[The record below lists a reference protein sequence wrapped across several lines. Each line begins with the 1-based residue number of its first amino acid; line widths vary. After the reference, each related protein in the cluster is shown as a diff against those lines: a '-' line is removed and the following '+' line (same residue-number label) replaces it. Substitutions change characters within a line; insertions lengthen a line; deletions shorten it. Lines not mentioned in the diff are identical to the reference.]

1 MKNVFILLLLGTAS
15 LFCIACS
22 GENSVLTDG
31 DAVLLQP
38 GVHAGATLASTRSM
52 INDVGT
58 GADRISTIGIYLAAA
73 DGSLYPSSNA
83 GGATFTKATS
93 GTNWTST
100 PSTYVSL
107 AQATVYAW
115 APATTALK
123 SDGGSGSGGN
133 SGSGSGSGSGG
144 SSSTVLPALPV
155 SVPAGQ
161 TFDGGNTYDCST
173 TDYLYGSGSA
183 TVGSTTAVTANSLS
197 ASPTLYLQHALSQVV
212 FRIQNANDRIPDPTY
227 DYVRQIKLTAAGDAT
242 PFYCTTASGS
252 GSAGTMSL
260 TDGALSGLDAV
271 GEISFTPS
279 ARPQQV
285 GTSGPVTVAYGL
297 VAPKAEA
304 ASSMRVTLTLTLGEQ
319 SSDATERDLT
329 LSTDAFNPAWQKGY
343 RYVYTLTLGERGISL
358 QPVDIKGWTEV
369 SGGSSDVDPGWQ

>member
-58 GADRISTIGIYLAAA
+58 GAGRISTIGIYLAAA
-73 DGSLYPSSNA
+73 DGSLYPGSNA
-83 GGATFTKATS
+83 GGATFTKADS
-93 GTNWTST
+93 GTKWTST

-107 AQATVYAW
+107 AKATVYAW
-115 APATTALK
+115 APAATALK

-133 SGSGSGSGSGG
+133 SGSGSGG
-144 SSSTVLPALPV
+144 SSSTVLPALSV

-161 TFDGGNTYDCST
+161 NFDGGNTYDCST
-173 TDYLYGSGSA
+173 ADYLYGSGSA
-183 TVGSTTAVTANSLS
+183 TVGSATAVTANSLS
-197 ASPTLYLQHALSQVV
+197 ASPALYLQHALSQVV
-212 FRIQNANDRIPDPTY
+212 FRIQNANDRTPDPTY
-227 DYVRQIKLTAAGDAT
+227 DYVRKIKLTAAGSAT
-242 PFYCTTASGS
+242 PFFCTTASGS

-304 ASSMRVTLTLTLGEQ
+304 ASGMRVTLTLTLGEQ

-329 LSTDAFNPAWQKGY
+329 LSTDAFKPAWQKGY
-343 RYVYTLTLGERGISL
+343 SYVYTLTLGERGISL

-369 SGGSSDVDPGWQ
+369 SEESSDVNPGWQ

>member
-73 DGSLYPSSNA
+73 DGSLYPGSNA
-83 GGATFTKATS
+83 GGATFTKADS
-93 GTNWTST
+93 GTKWTSN

-107 AQATVYAW
+107 AKATVYAW
-115 APATTALK
+115 APAATALK

-133 SGSGSGSGSGG
+133 SGSGSGG

-173 TDYLYGSGSA
+173 ADYLYGSGSA
-183 TVGSTTAVTANSLS
+183 TVGSATAVTANSLS

-212 FRIQNANDRIPDPTY
+212 FRIQNANDRTPDPTY
-227 DYVRQIKLTAAGDAT
+227 DYVRQIKLTAAGGAT

-260 TDGALSGLDAV
+260 TDGALSGLAAV

-297 VAPKAEA
+297 VAPKVEA
-304 ASSMRVTLTLTLGEQ
+304 ASGTQVTLTLTLGEQ

-369 SGGSSDVDPGWQ
+369 SEESSDVDPGWQ

>member
-73 DGSLYPSSNA
+73 DGSLYPGSNA
-83 GGATFTKATS
+83 GGATFTKAAS
-93 GTNWTST
+93 GINWTSN

-107 AQATVYAW
+107 AKATVYAW

-144 SSSTVLPALPV
+144 SGSTVLPALPV

-173 TDYLYGSGSA
+173 ADYLYGSGSA
-183 TVGSTTAVTANSLS
+183 TVGSATAVTANSLS

-212 FRIQNANDRIPDPTY
+212 FRIQNANDRTPDPTY
-227 DYVRQIKLTAAGDAT
+227 DYVRQIKLTAAGSAT

-304 ASSMRVTLTLTLGEQ
+304 ASGTQVTLTLTLGEQ

-369 SGGSSDVDPGWQ
+369 SGGSNDVDPGWQ

>member
-58 GADRISTIGIYLAAA
+58 GADRISTISIYLAAA
-73 DGSLYPSSNA
+73 DGQSLSGQQRRGSDLHESGFRYEVDEHSFYLRQPCKSNGLCLGTRHDSLEEWWPAA
-83 GGATFTKATS
+83 GK
-93 GTNWTST
+93 
-100 PSTYVSL
+100 
-107 AQATVYAW
+107 
-115 APATTALK
+115 
-123 SDGGSGSGGN
+123 
-133 SGSGSGSGSGG
+133 GSGSGSDG
-144 SSSTVLPALPV
+144 SSSTVLPALSV

-161 TFDGGNTYDCST
+161 TFDGENTYDCST
-173 TDYLYGSGSA
+173 ADYLYGSGSA
-183 TVGSTTAVTANSLS
+183 TVGSATAVTANSLS

-212 FRIQNANDRIPDPTY
+212 FRIQNANDRTPDPTY
-227 DYVRQIKLTAAGDAT
+227 DYVRQIKLTAAGGAT

-260 TDGALSGLDAV
+260 TDGALSGLAAV

-279 ARPQQV
+279 VHPQQV

-304 ASSMRVTLTLTLGEQ
+304 ASGTQVTLTLTLGEQ
-319 SSDATERDLT
+319 SSDATKQRDLT

-369 SGGSSDVDPGWQ
+369 SEESSDVDPGWQ

>member
-1 MKNVFILLLLGTAS
+1 MLVRVQTGSA
-15 LFCIACS
+15 
-22 GENSVLTDG
+22 
-31 DAVLLQP
+31 P
-38 GVHAGATLASTRSM
+38 LASTSPLRTAVS
-52 INDVGT
+52 I
-58 GADRISTIGIYLAAA
+58 RAATP
-73 DGSLYPSSNA
+73 G
-83 GGATFTKATS
+83 GGATFTKAAS

-107 AQATVYAW
+107 AKATVYAW
-115 APATTALK
+115 APAATALK

-133 SGSGSGSGSGG
+133 SGSGSGG

-183 TVGSTTAVTANSLS
+183 TVGSATAVTANSLS

-212 FRIQNANDRIPDPTY
+212 FRIQNANDRTPDPTY
-227 DYVRQIKLTAAGDAT
+227 DYVRQIKLTAAGGAT

-260 TDGALSGLDAV
+260 KDGALSGLDAV

-279 ARPQQV
+279 AHPQQV

-304 ASSMRVTLTLTLGEQ
+304 ASGTQVTLTLTLGEQ

-329 LSTDAFNPAWQKGY
+329 LSTNAFNPAWQKGY

-369 SGGSSDVDPGWQ
+369 SGGSNDVDPGWQ

>member
-58 GADRISTIGIYLAAA
+58 GADQISAIGIYLAAA
-73 DGSLYPSSNA
+73 DGSLYPGSNA
-83 GGATFTKATS
+83 GGATFTKAPS
-93 GTNWTST
+93 GTKWTSN

-107 AQATVYAW
+107 AKATVYAW
-115 APATTALK
+115 APAATALK
-123 SDGGSGSGGN
+123 SDGGSGK
-133 SGSGSGSGSGG
+133 GSGSGSGG

-161 TFDGGNTYDCST
+161 TFDGENTYDCST
-173 TDYLYGSGSA
+173 ADYLYGSGSA
-183 TVGSTTAVTANSLS
+183 TVGSATAVTANSLS

-212 FRIQNANDRIPDPTY
+212 FRIQNANDRTPDPTY
-227 DYVRQIKLTAAGDAT
+227 DYVRQIKLTAAGGAT

-304 ASSMRVTLTLTLGEQ
+304 ASGTQVTLTLTLGEQ
-319 SSDATERDLT
+319 SSDVTERDLT

-358 QPVDIKGWTEV
+358 QPVDIKGWTKV
-369 SGGSSDVDPGWQ
+369 SEESSDVDPGWQ

>member
-58 GADRISTIGIYLAAA
+58 GAGRISTIGIYLAAA
-73 DGSLYPSSNA
+73 DGSLYPGSNA
-83 GGATFTKATS
+83 GGATFTKADS
-93 GTNWTST
+93 GTKWTST

-107 AQATVYAW
+107 AKATVYAW
-115 APATTALK
+115 APAATALK

-133 SGSGSGSGSGG
+133 SGSGSGG
-144 SSSTVLPALPV
+144 SSSTVLPALSV

-161 TFDGGNTYDCST
+161 NFDGGNTYDCST
-173 TDYLYGSGSA
+173 ADYLYGSGSA
-183 TVGSTTAVTANSLS
+183 TVGSATAVTANSLS
-197 ASPTLYLQHALSQVV
+197 ASPALYLQHALSQVV
-212 FRIQNANDRIPDPTY
+212 FRIQNANDRTPDPTY
-227 DYVRQIKLTAAGDAT
+227 DYVRKIKLTAAGSAT
-242 PFYCTTASGS
+242 PFFCTTASGS

-285 GTSGPVTVAYGL
+285 GTSGPVTVDYGL

-304 ASSMRVTLTLTLGEQ
+304 ASGMRVTLTLTLGEQ

-343 RYVYTLTLGERGISL
+343 SYVYTLTLGERGISL

-369 SGGSSDVDPGWQ
+369 SEESSDVNPGWQ

>member
-31 DAVLLQP
+31 DALLLQP

-183 TVGSTTAVTANSLS
+183 TVGSATVVTANSLS
-197 ASPTLYLQHALSQVV
+197 ADPLS
-212 FRIQNANDRIPDPTY
+212 
-227 DYVRQIKLTAAGDAT
+227 AT
-242 PFYCTTASGS
+242 
-252 GSAGTMSL
+252 
-260 TDGALSGLDAV
+260 
-271 GEISFTPS
+271 
-279 ARPQQV
+279 R
-285 GTSGPVTVAYGL
+285 L
-297 VAPKAEA
+297 VASRVPHSERERPHPGSDIRLCKA
-304 ASSMRVTLTLTLGEQ
+304 
-319 SSDATERDLT
+319 D
-329 LSTDAFNPAWQKGY
+329 
-343 RYVYTLTLGERGISL
+343 
-358 QPVDIKGWTEV
+358 
-369 SGGSSDVDPGWQ
+369 

>member
-73 DGSLYPSSNA
+73 DGSLYPGSNA
-83 GGATFTKATS
+83 GGATFTKAAS
-93 GTNWTST
+93 GTKWTSN

-107 AQATVYAW
+107 AKATVYAW
-115 APATTALK
+115 APATTSLK
-123 SDGGSGSGGN
+123 SDGGSGK
-133 SGSGSGSGSGG
+133 G

-173 TDYLYGSGSA
+173 PIIF
-183 TVGSTTAVTANSLS
+183 TVPA
-197 ASPTLYLQHALSQVV
+197 AL
-212 FRIQNANDRIPDPTY
+212 P
-227 DYVRQIKLTAAGDAT
+227 
-242 PFYCTTASGS
+242 
-252 GSAGTMSL
+252 
-260 TDGALSGLDAV
+260 
-271 GEISFTPS
+271 
-279 ARPQQV
+279 
-285 GTSGPVTVAYGL
+285 
-297 VAPKAEA
+297 
-304 ASSMRVTLTLTLGEQ
+304 
-319 SSDATERDLT
+319 
-329 LSTDAFNPAWQKGY
+329 
-343 RYVYTLTLGERGISL
+343 
-358 QPVDIKGWTEV
+358 
-369 SGGSSDVDPGWQ
+369 

>member
-1 MKNVFILLLLGTAS
+1 
-15 LFCIACS
+15 
-22 GENSVLTDG
+22 
-31 DAVLLQP
+31 
-38 GVHAGATLASTRSM
+38 M

-73 DGSLYPSSNA
+73 DGSLYPGSNA

-93 GTNWTST
+93 GANWTST

-107 AQATVYAW
+107 AKATVYAW
-115 APATTALK
+115 TPATTALK
-123 SDGGSGSGGN
+123 SDGGSGKGGN

-183 TVGSTTAVTANSLS
+183 TVGSATAVTANSLS

-212 FRIQNANDRIPDPTY
+212 FRIQNANDRTPDPTY
-227 DYVRQIKLTAAGDAT
+227 DYVRQIKLTAAGGAT

-260 TDGALSGLDAV
+260 TDGALSGLAAV

-304 ASSMRVTLTLTLGEQ
+304 ASGTQVTLTLTLGEQ

-369 SGGSSDVDPGWQ
+369 SGGSNDVDPGWQ

>member
-73 DGSLYPSSNA
+73 DGSLYPGSNA

-93 GTNWTST
+93 GANWTST

-107 AQATVYAW
+107 AKATVYAW

-161 TFDGGNTYDCST
+161 TFDG
-173 TDYLYGSGSA
+173 
-183 TVGSTTAVTANSLS
+183 
-197 ASPTLYLQHALSQVV
+197 
-212 FRIQNANDRIPDPTY
+212 
-227 DYVRQIKLTAAGDAT
+227 
-242 PFYCTTASGS
+242 
-252 GSAGTMSL
+252 
-260 TDGALSGLDAV
+260 
-271 GEISFTPS
+271 
-279 ARPQQV
+279 
-285 GTSGPVTVAYGL
+285 
-297 VAPKAEA
+297 
-304 ASSMRVTLTLTLGEQ
+304 
-319 SSDATERDLT
+319 
-329 LSTDAFNPAWQKGY
+329 
-343 RYVYTLTLGERGISL
+343 
-358 QPVDIKGWTEV
+358 
-369 SGGSSDVDPGWQ
+369 

>member
-58 GADRISTIGIYLAAA
+58 GAGRISTIGIYLAAA
-73 DGSLYPSSNA
+73 DGSLYPGSNA
-83 GGATFTKATS
+83 GGATFTKADS
-93 GTNWTST
+93 GTKWTST

-107 AQATVYAW
+107 AKATVYAW
-115 APATTALK
+115 APAATALK

-133 SGSGSGSGSGG
+133 SGSGSGG
-144 SSSTVLPALPV
+144 SSSTVLPALSV

-161 TFDGGNTYDCST
+161 NFDGGNTYDCST
-173 TDYLYGSGSA
+173 ADYLYGSGSA
-183 TVGSTTAVTANSLS
+183 TVGSATAVTANSLS
-197 ASPTLYLQHALSQVV
+197 ASPALYLQHALSQVV
-212 FRIQNANDRIPDPTY
+212 FRIQNANDRTPDPTY
-227 DYVRQIKLTAAGDAT
+227 DYVRKIKLTAAGSAT
-242 PFYCTTASGS
+242 PFFCTTASGS

-304 ASSMRVTLTLTLGEQ
+304 ASGMRVTLTLTLGEQ

-343 RYVYTLTLGERGISL
+343 SYVYTLTLGERGISL

-369 SGGSSDVDPGWQ
+369 SEESSDVNPGWQ

>member
-58 GADRISTIGIYLAAA
+58 GADRISTISIYLAAA
-73 DGSLYPSSNA
+73 DGSLYPGSNA
-83 GGATFTKATS
+83 GGATFTKADS
-93 GTNWTST
+93 GTKWTST

-107 AQATVYAW
+107 AKATVYAW

-123 SDGGSGSGGN
+123 SDGGSGK
-133 SGSGSGSGSGG
+133 GSGSGSGG
-144 SSSTVLPALPV
+144 SSSTVLPALSV

-173 TDYLYGSGSA
+173 ADYLYGSGSA
-183 TVGSTTAVTANSLS
+183 TVGSATAVTANSLS

-212 FRIQNANDRIPDPTY
+212 FRIQNANDRTPDPTY
-227 DYVRQIKLTAAGDAT
+227 DYVKKIKLTAAGGAT
-242 PFYCTTASGS
+242 PFFCTTASGS

-271 GEISFTPS
+271 GEISFPPS

-304 ASSMRVTLTLTLGEQ
+304 ASGTQVTLTLTLGEQ

>member
-58 GADRISTIGIYLAAA
+58 GAGRISTIGIYLAAA
-73 DGSLYPSSNA
+73 DGSLYPGSNA
-83 GGATFTKATS
+83 GGATFTKAAS
-93 GTNWTST
+93 GTKWTSN

-115 APATTALK
+115 APAATALK
-123 SDGGSGSGGN
+123 SDGG

-144 SSSTVLPALPV
+144 SSSTVLPALSV

-173 TDYLYGSGSA
+173 ADYLYGSGSA

-212 FRIQNANDRIPDPTY
+212 FRIQNANDRTPDPTY
-227 DYVRQIKLTAAGDAT
+227 DYVRQIKLTAAGGAT

-260 TDGALSGLDAV
+260 TDGALSGLAAV

-279 ARPQQV
+279 AHPQQV

-297 VAPKAEA
+297 VAPKVEA
-304 ASSMRVTLTLTLGEQ
+304 ASGTQVTLTLTLGEQ
-319 SSDATERDLT
+319 SSDVTERDLT

>member
-22 GENSVLTDG
+22 GENGVLTDG

-58 GADRISTIGIYLAAA
+58 GARPDQHHWHLPRRCGRQ
-73 DGSLYPSSNA
+73 SLS
-83 GGATFTKATS
+83 GQQRRGATFTKAAS

-107 AQATVYAW
+107 AKATVYAW
-115 APATTALK
+115 APAATALK
-123 SDGGSGSGGN
+123 SDGGSGK
-133 SGSGSGSGSGG
+133 GSG
-144 SSSTVLPALPV
+144 STVLPALPV

-161 TFDGGNTYDCST
+161 NFDGGNTYDCST
-173 TDYLYGSGSA
+173 ADYLYGSGSA
-183 TVGSTTAVTANSLS
+183 TVGSATAVTANSLS

-212 FRIQNANDRIPDPTY
+212 FRIQNANDRTPDPTY
-227 DYVRQIKLTAAGDAT
+227 DYVKKIKLTAAGGAT
-242 PFYCTTASGS
+242 PFFCTTASGS

-304 ASSMRVTLTLTLGEQ
+304 ASGMRVTLTLTLGEQ

>member
-58 GADRISTIGIYLAAA
+58 GADQISAIGIYLAAA
-73 DGSLYPSSNA
+73 DGSLYPGSNA
-83 GGATFTKATS
+83 GGATFKKADS
-93 GTNWTST
+93 GTKWTST

-115 APATTALK
+115 APAETSLK

-133 SGSGSGSGSGG
+133 SGSGSGG
-144 SSSTVLPALPV
+144 SSSTVLPALSV

-161 TFDGGNTYDCST
+161 TFDGGNTYGCST
-173 TDYLYGSGSA
+173 ADYLYGSGSA
-183 TVGSTTAVTANSLS
+183 TVGSATAVTANSLS

-212 FRIQNANDRIPDPTY
+212 FRIQNANDRTPDPTY
-227 DYVRQIKLTAAGDAT
+227 DYVRQIKLTAAGSAT

-252 GSAGTMSL
+252 GLAGTMSL
-260 TDGALSGLDAV
+260 TDGALSGLAAV

-279 ARPQQV
+279 AHPQQV

-304 ASSMRVTLTLTLGEQ
+304 ASGTQVTLTLTLGEQ

-369 SGGSSDVDPGWQ
+369 SGGSNDVDPGWQ

>member
-22 GENSVLTDG
+22 GENGVLTDG

-58 GADRISTIGIYLAAA
+58 GAGQISTIGIYLAAA
-73 DGSLYPSSNA
+73 DGSLYPGSNA
-83 GGATFTKATS
+83 GGATFKKADS
-93 GTNWTST
+93 GTKWTST

-107 AQATVYAW
+107 AKATVYAW
-115 APATTALK
+115 APAATALK

-133 SGSGSGSGSGG
+133 SGSGSGG

-183 TVGSTTAVTANSLS
+183 TVGSATAVTANSLS
-197 ASPTLYLQHALSQVV
+197 ASPALYLQHALSQVV
-212 FRIQNANDRIPDPTY
+212 FRIQNANDRTPDPTY
-227 DYVRQIKLTAAGDAT
+227 DYVRQIKLTAAGGAT

-260 TDGALSGLDAV
+260 TDGALSGLAAV

-297 VAPKAEA
+297 VAPKVEA
-304 ASSMRVTLTLTLGEQ
+304 ASGTQVTLTLTLGEQ

-369 SGGSSDVDPGWQ
+369 SGGSNDVDPGWQ

>member
-58 GADRISTIGIYLAAA
+58 GAGQISTIGIYLAAA
-73 DGSLYPSSNA
+73 DGSLYPGSNA
-83 GGATFTKATS
+83 GGATFTKAPS
-93 GTNWTST
+93 GTKWTST

-107 AQATVYAW
+107 AKATVYAW
-115 APATTALK
+115 APATTSLK

-144 SSSTVLPALPV
+144 SSTVLPALSV

-183 TVGSTTAVTANSLS
+183 TVGSATAVTANSLS

-212 FRIQNANDRIPDPTY
+212 FRIQNANDRTSDPTY
-227 DYVRQIKLTAAGDAT
+227 DYVRQIKLTAAGGAT
-242 PFYCTTASGS
+242 PFFCTTASGS

-260 TDGALSGLDAV
+260 TDGALSGLAAV

-279 ARPQQV
+279 AHPQQV

-304 ASSMRVTLTLTLGEQ
+304 ASGMRVTLTLTLGEQ
-319 SSDATERDLT
+319 SSNTTERDLT

-358 QPVDIKGWTEV
+358 QSVDIKGWTEV
-369 SGGSSDVDPGWQ
+369 SGGAVT

>member
-58 GADRISTIGIYLAAA
+58 GADRISTISIYLAAA
-73 DGSLYPSSNA
+73 DGSLYPGSNA
-83 GGATFTKATS
+83 GGATFTKADS
-93 GTNWTST
+93 GTKWTST

-107 AQATVYAW
+107 AKATVYAW

-123 SDGGSGSGGN
+123 SDGGSGK
-133 SGSGSGSGSGG
+133 GSGSGSGG
-144 SSSTVLPALPV
+144 SSSTVLPALSV

-161 TFDGGNTYDCST
+161 TFDGENTYDCST
-173 TDYLYGSGSA
+173 ADYLYGSGSA
-183 TVGSTTAVTANSLS
+183 TVGSATAVTANSLS

-212 FRIQNANDRIPDPTY
+212 FRIQNANDRTPDPTY
-227 DYVRQIKLTAAGDAT
+227 DYVRQIKLTAAGGAT

-260 TDGALSGLDAV
+260 TDGALSGLAAV

-279 ARPQQV
+279 VHPQQV

-304 ASSMRVTLTLTLGEQ
+304 ASGTQVTLTLTLGEQ
-319 SSDATERDLT
+319 SSDATKQRDLT

-369 SGGSSDVDPGWQ
+369 SEESSDVDPGWQ

>member
-73 DGSLYPSSNA
+73 DGSLYPGSNA
-83 GGATFTKATS
+83 GGATFTKAAS
-93 GTNWTST
+93 GINWTSN

-107 AQATVYAW
+107 AKATVYAW

-123 SDGGSGSGGN
+123 SDGGSGK
-133 SGSGSGSGSGG
+133 G

-161 TFDGGNTYDCST
+161 NFDGGNTYDCST

-197 ASPTLYLQHALSQVV
+197 ASPTL
-212 FRIQNANDRIPDPTY
+212 
-227 DYVRQIKLTAAGDAT
+227 
-242 PFYCTTASGS
+242 
-252 GSAGTMSL
+252 
-260 TDGALSGLDAV
+260 
-271 GEISFTPS
+271 
-279 ARPQQV
+279 
-285 GTSGPVTVAYGL
+285 
-297 VAPKAEA
+297 
-304 ASSMRVTLTLTLGEQ
+304 
-319 SSDATERDLT
+319 
-329 LSTDAFNPAWQKGY
+329 
-343 RYVYTLTLGERGISL
+343 
-358 QPVDIKGWTEV
+358 
-369 SGGSSDVDPGWQ
+369 

>member
-31 DAVLLQP
+31 DALLLQP

-183 TVGSTTAVTANSLS
+183 TVVSATVVTANSLS

-212 FRIQNANDRIPDPTY
+212 FRIQNANDRTPDPTY

-297 VAPKAEA
+297 VAPKVEA
-304 ASSMRVTLTLTLGEQ
+304 ASGTQVTLTLTLGEQ

-343 RYVYTLTLGERGISL
+343 RYVYTLTLGQRGISL

-369 SGGSSDVDPGWQ
+369 SGGSNDVDPGWQ

>member
-22 GENSVLTDG
+22 GKNSVLTDG

-58 GADRISTIGIYLAAA
+58 GADRISIGIYLAAA
-73 DGSLYPSSNA
+73 DSSLYPGSNA
-83 GGATFTKATS
+83 GGATFTKAAS
-93 GTNWTST
+93 GTKWTST

-107 AQATVYAW
+107 AKATVYAW

-133 SGSGSGSGSGG
+133 SGSGSGSGSVG
-144 SSSTVLPALPV
+144 SSTVLPALSV

-173 TDYLYGSGSA
+173 ADYLYGSGSA
-183 TVGSTTAVTANSLS
+183 TVGSATAVTANSLS

-212 FRIQNANDRIPDPTY
+212 FRIQNANDRTPDPTY

-260 TDGALSGLDAV
+260 KDGALSGLDAV

-279 ARPQQV
+279 AHPQQV

-304 ASSMRVTLTLTLGEQ
+304 ASGTQVTLTLTLGEQ
-319 SSDATERDLT
+319 SSNTTERDLT
-329 LSTDAFNPAWQKGY
+329 LSTNAFNPAWQKGY

-369 SGGSSDVDPGWQ
+369 SEESSDVDPGWQ

>member
-58 GADRISTIGIYLAAA
+58 GAGRISTIGIYLAAA
-73 DGSLYPSSNA
+73 DGSLYPGSNA
-83 GGATFTKATS
+83 GGATFTKADS
-93 GTNWTST
+93 GTKWTST

-107 AQATVYAW
+107 AKATVYAW
-115 APATTALK
+115 APAATALK

-133 SGSGSGSGSGG
+133 SGSGSGG
-144 SSSTVLPALPV
+144 SSSTVLPALSV

-161 TFDGGNTYDCST
+161 NFDGGNTYDCST
-173 TDYLYGSGSA
+173 ADYLYGSGSA
-183 TVGSTTAVTANSLS
+183 TVGSAPAVTANSLS
-197 ASPTLYLQHALSQVV
+197 ASPALYLQHALSQVV
-212 FRIQNANDRIPDPTY
+212 FRIQNANDRTPDPTY
-227 DYVRQIKLTAAGDAT
+227 DYVRKIKLTAAGSAT
-242 PFYCTTASGS
+242 PFFCTTASGS

-304 ASSMRVTLTLTLGEQ
+304 ASGMRVTLTLTLGEQ

-343 RYVYTLTLGERGISL
+343 SYVYTLTLGERGISL

-369 SGGSSDVDPGWQ
+369 SEESSDVNPGWQ

>member
-22 GENSVLTDG
+22 GENSVFTDG

-73 DGSLYPSSNA
+73 DGSLYPGSNA
-83 GGATFTKATS
+83 GGATFTKAAS
-93 GTNWTST
+93 GTKWTSN

-107 AQATVYAW
+107 AKATVYAW
-115 APATTALK
+115 APAATALK

-133 SGSGSGSGSGG
+133 SGSGSGG

-183 TVGSTTAVTANSLS
+183 TVGSATAVTANSLS
-197 ASPTLYLQHALSQVV
+197 ASPALYLQHALSQVV
-212 FRIQNANDRIPDPTY
+212 FRIQNANDRTPDPTY
-227 DYVRQIKLTAAGDAT
+227 DYVRQIKLTAAGGAT

-260 TDGALSGLDAV
+260 TDGALSGLAAV

-297 VAPKAEA
+297 VAPKVEA
-304 ASSMRVTLTLTLGEQ
+304 ASGTQVTLTLTLGEQ

-369 SGGSSDVDPGWQ
+369 SEESSDVNPGWQ

>member
-58 GADRISTIGIYLAAA
+58 CADRISTIGIYLAAA
-73 DGSLYPSSNA
+73 DGSLYPGSNA
-83 GGATFTKATS
+83 GGATFTKAAS
-93 GTNWTST
+93 GTKWTSN

-107 AQATVYAW
+107 AKATVYAW
-115 APATTALK
+115 APAATALK
-123 SDGGSGSGGN
+123 SDGSGSGGN
-133 SGSGSGSGSGG
+133 SGSGSGG

-183 TVGSTTAVTANSLS
+183 TVGSATAVTANSLS
-197 ASPTLYLQHALSQVV
+197 ASPALYLQHALSQVV
-212 FRIQNANDRIPDPTY
+212 FRIQNANDRTPDPTY
-227 DYVRQIKLTAAGDAT
+227 DYVRQIKLTAAGGAT

-260 TDGALSGLDAV
+260 TDGALSGLAAV

-297 VAPKAEA
+297 VAPKVEA
-304 ASSMRVTLTLTLGEQ
+304 ASGTQVTLTLTLGEQ

-369 SGGSSDVDPGWQ
+369 SEESSDVNPGWQ

>member
-73 DGSLYPSSNA
+73 DGSLYPGSNA

-93 GTNWTST
+93 GANWTSN

-107 AQATVYAW
+107 AKATVYAW

-133 SGSGSGSGSGG
+133 SGSGSGGGG

-173 TDYLYGSGSA
+173 ADYLYGSGNA
-183 TVGSTTAVTANSLS
+183 TVGSATAVTANSLS

-212 FRIQNANDRIPDPTY
+212 FRIQNANDRTPDPTY
-227 DYVRQIKLTAAGDAT
+227 DYVKKIKLTAAGSAT
-242 PFYCTTASGS
+242 PFFCTTASGS

-279 ARPQQV
+279 AHPQQV

-297 VAPKAEA
+297 VAPKVEA
-304 ASSMRVTLTLTLGEQ
+304 ASGTQVTLTLTLGEQ

-329 LSTDAFNPAWQKGY
+329 LSTNAFNPAWQKGY
-343 RYVYTLTLGERGISL
+343 RYVYTLTLGQRGISL

-369 SGGSSDVDPGWQ
+369 SEESSDVDPGWQ

>member
-58 GADRISTIGIYLAAA
+58 GADQISAIGIYLAAA
-73 DGSLYPSSNA
+73 DGSLYPGSNA
-83 GGATFTKATS
+83 GGATFKKADS
-93 GTNWTST
+93 GTKWTST

-115 APATTALK
+115 APAETSLK

-133 SGSGSGSGSGG
+133 SGSGSGGSSGG
-144 SSSTVLPALPV
+144 SSSTVLPALSV

-161 TFDGGNTYDCST
+161 TFDGGNTYGCST
-173 TDYLYGSGSA
+173 ADYLYGSGSA
-183 TVGSTTAVTANSLS
+183 TVGSATAVTANSLS
-197 ASPTLYLQHALSQVV
+197 PSPTLYLQHALSQVV
-212 FRIQNANDRIPDPTY
+212 FRIQNANDRTPDPTY
-227 DYVRQIKLTAAGDAT
+227 DYVRQIKLTAAGGAT

-260 TDGALSGLDAV
+260 KDGALSGLDAV

-279 ARPQQV
+279 AHPQQV

-304 ASSMRVTLTLTLGEQ
+304 ASGTQVTLTLTLGEQ
-319 SSDATERDLT
+319 SSNTTERDLT

-369 SGGSSDVDPGWQ
+369 SGGSNDVDPGWQ

>member
-58 GADRISTIGIYLAAA
+58 GADRISIGIYLAAA
-73 DGSLYPSSNA
+73 DSSLYPGSNA
-83 GGATFTKATS
+83 GGATFTKAAS
-93 GTNWTST
+93 GTKWTST

-107 AQATVYAW
+107 AKATVYAW

-144 SSSTVLPALPV
+144 SSTVLPALSV

-197 ASPTLYLQHALSQVV
+197 PSPTLYLQHALSQVV
-212 FRIQNANDRIPDPTY
+212 FRIQNANDRTPDPTY
-227 DYVRQIKLTAAGDAT
+227 DYVRQIKLTAAGGAT

-260 TDGALSGLDAV
+260 KDGALSGLDAV

-279 ARPQQV
+279 AHPQQV

-304 ASSMRVTLTLTLGEQ
+304 ASGTQVTLTLTLGEQ
-319 SSDATERDLT
+319 SSNTTERDLT
-329 LSTDAFNPAWQKGY
+329 LSTNAFNPAWQKGY

-369 SGGSSDVDPGWQ
+369 SEESSDVDPGWQ

>member
-1 MKNVFILLLLGTAS
+1 M
-15 LFCIACS
+15 
-22 GENSVLTDG
+22 
-31 DAVLLQP
+31 
-38 GVHAGATLASTRSM
+38 
-52 INDVGT
+52 
-58 GADRISTIGIYLAAA
+58 
-73 DGSLYPSSNA
+73 
-83 GGATFTKATS
+83 
-93 GTNWTST
+93 
-100 PSTYVSL
+100 
-107 AQATVYAW
+107 
-115 APATTALK
+115 K
-123 SDGGSGSGGN
+123 SDGGSGKGGN

-183 TVGSTTAVTANSLS
+183 TVGSATAVTANSLS

-212 FRIQNANDRIPDPTY
+212 FRIQNANDRTPDPTY
-227 DYVRQIKLTAAGDAT
+227 DYVRQIKLTAAGGAT

-260 TDGALSGLDAV
+260 TDGALSGLAAV

-304 ASSMRVTLTLTLGEQ
+304 ASGTQ
-319 SSDATERDLT
+319 
-329 LSTDAFNPAWQKGY
+329 
-343 RYVYTLTLGERGISL
+343 
-358 QPVDIKGWTEV
+358 
-369 SGGSSDVDPGWQ
+369 

>member
-58 GADRISTIGIYLAAA
+58 GADRISIGIYLAAA
-73 DGSLYPSSNA
+73 DGSLYPGSNA
-83 GGATFTKATS
+83 GGATFTEAPS

-115 APATTALK
+115 APAATALK

-133 SGSGSGSGSGG
+133 SGSGSGG

-183 TVGSTTAVTANSLS
+183 TVGSATAVTANSLS
-197 ASPTLYLQHALSQVV
+197 PSPTLYLQHALSQVV
-212 FRIQNANDRIPDPTY
+212 FRIQNANDRTPDPTY
-227 DYVRQIKLTAAGDAT
+227 DYVKKIKLTAAGDAT

-304 ASSMRVTLTLTLGEQ
+304 ASGTQVTLTLTLGEQ

-329 LSTDAFNPAWQKGY
+329 LSTNTFNPAWQKGY

-369 SGGSSDVDPGWQ
+369 SEGSNDVDPGWQ

>member
-1 MKNVFILLLLGTAS
+1 
-15 LFCIACS
+15 
-22 GENSVLTDG
+22 
-31 DAVLLQP
+31 
-38 GVHAGATLASTRSM
+38 M

-58 GADRISTIGIYLAAA
+58 GAGQISTIGIYLAAA
-73 DGSLYPSSNA
+73 DGSLYPGSNA
-83 GGATFTKATS
+83 GGATFTKAAS
-93 GTNWTST
+93 GTKWTSN

-107 AQATVYAW
+107 AKATVYAW
-115 APATTALK
+115 APAATALK
-123 SDGGSGSGGN
+123 SDGG

-144 SSSTVLPALPV
+144 SSSTVLPALSV

-173 TDYLYGSGSA
+173 ADYLYGSGSA
-183 TVGSTTAVTANSLS
+183 TVGSATAVTANSLS
-197 ASPTLYLQHALSQVV
+197 PSPTLYLQHALSQVV
-212 FRIQNANDRIPDPTY
+212 FRIQNANDRTPDPTY
-227 DYVRQIKLTAAGDAT
+227 DYVKKIKLTAAGDAT

-260 TDGALSGLDAV
+260 TDGVLSGLAAV

-297 VAPKAEA
+297 VAPKAGA
-304 ASSMRVTLTLTLGEQ
+304 ASGTQVTLTLTLGEQ

-369 SGGSSDVDPGWQ
+369 SGGSNDVDPGWQ

>member
-73 DGSLYPSSNA
+73 DGSLYPGSNA
-83 GGATFTKATS
+83 GGATFTKADS
-93 GTNWTST
+93 GTKWTST

-107 AQATVYAW
+107 AKATVYAW
-115 APATTALK
+115 APAATALK

-173 TDYLYGSGSA
+173 ADYLYGSGSA
-183 TVGSTTAVTANSLS
+183 TVGSAKAVTANSLS

-212 FRIQNANDRIPDPTY
+212 FRIQNANDRTPDPTY
-227 DYVRQIKLTAAGDAT
+227 DYVRQIKLTAAGGAT

-260 TDGALSGLDAV
+260 TDGALSGLAAV

-279 ARPQQV
+279 AHPQQV

-297 VAPKAEA
+297 VAPKVEA
-304 ASSMRVTLTLTLGEQ
+304 ASGTQVTLTLTLGEQ
-319 SSDATERDLT
+319 SSDVTERDLT

>member
-58 GADRISTIGIYLAAA
+58 GADRISIGIYLAAA
-73 DGSLYPSSNA
+73 DGSLYPGSNA
-83 GGATFTKATS
+83 GGATFTKADS
-93 GTNWTST
+93 GTKWTSN

-107 AQATVYAW
+107 AKATVYAW
-115 APATTALK
+115 APAATALK

-133 SGSGSGSGSGG
+133 SGSGSGSGSG
-144 SSSTVLPALPV
+144 TVLPALPV

-183 TVGSTTAVTANSLS
+183 TVGSATAVTANSLS
-197 ASPTLYLQHALSQVV
+197 PSPTLYLQHALSQVV
-212 FRIQNANDRIPDPTY
+212 FRIQNANDRTPDPTY
-227 DYVRQIKLTAAGDAT
+227 DYVKKIKLTAAGSAT

-260 TDGALSGLDAV
+260 TDGALSGLAAV

-285 GTSGPVTVAYGL
+285 GT
-297 VAPKAEA
+297 
-304 ASSMRVTLTLTLGEQ
+304 LTLTLGEQ
-319 SSDATERDLT
+319 SSNTTERDLT

-369 SGGSSDVDPGWQ
+369 SEESSDVDPGWQ

>member
-58 GADRISTIGIYLAAA
+58 GADRISTISIYLAAA
-73 DGSLYPSSNA
+73 DGSLYPGSNA
-83 GGATFTKATS
+83 GGATFTKADS
-93 GTNWTST
+93 GTKWTST

-107 AQATVYAW
+107 AKATVYAW

-123 SDGGSGSGGN
+123 SDGGSGSG
-133 SGSGSGSGSGG
+133 SGSGSGG
-144 SSSTVLPALPV
+144 SSSTVLPALSV

-173 TDYLYGSGSA
+173 ADYLYGSGSA
-183 TVGSTTAVTANSLS
+183 TVGSATAVTANSLS
-197 ASPTLYLQHALSQVV
+197 PSPTLYLQHALSQVV
-212 FRIQNANDRIPDPTY
+212 FRIQNANDRTPDPTY
-227 DYVRQIKLTAAGDAT
+227 DYVRQIKLTAAGGAT

-304 ASSMRVTLTLTLGEQ
+304 ASGTQVTLTLTLGEQ
-319 SSDATERDLT
+319 SSDVTERDLT

-369 SGGSSDVDPGWQ
+369 SEESSDVDPGWQ